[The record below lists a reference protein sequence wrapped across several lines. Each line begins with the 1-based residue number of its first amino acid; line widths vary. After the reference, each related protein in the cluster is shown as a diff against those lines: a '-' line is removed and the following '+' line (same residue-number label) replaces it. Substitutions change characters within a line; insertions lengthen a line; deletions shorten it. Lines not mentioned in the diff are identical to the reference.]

1 VAVACAVCVFEHE
14 PGCAITFDEQATRMR
29 LLVVGSAERDQP
41 IGMMI
46 SAFALRMD
54 VVHVDEDR
62 VATAGHDAAVLV
74 AMQDESPRR
83 GWDLLGRS
91 RRRRGIELDALRIAL
106 RRFNDGAI
114 DDELSSGT
122 ALRRPQSSHRV
133 RTI

>member
-1 VAVACAVCVFEHE
+1 MFEHE
-14 PGCAITFDEQATRMR
+14 SRRAVAFDEQATRVR
-29 LLVVGSAERDQP
+29 LFVVRSAERDQP
-41 IGMMI
+41 IGVMI

-74 AMQDESPRR
+74 AMQDESSRR
-83 GWDLLGRS
+83 GWDLLRRS
-91 RRRRGIELDALRIAL
+91 RRRRAIELDALRVAL